1 MIDVLILIGAGGIIA
16 VLAIIAYLAIVDSNR
31 QARKKDAAIRD
42 AEGAQRELEVAIA
55 GKEALK
61 AENADLYLRIKA
73 RDEMITRLAQENEF
87 KQKTIDHLSVK
98 VDEIRAQ
105 NRDLE
110 EINSDLIKV
119 QAAMRAQLAEQ
130 ATVRTQTAEQ
140 RKTVPIKRVRKDT
153 QAHQQEEA

>member
-16 VLAIIAYLAIVDSNR
+16 VLAILAYLAIQDSNR

-61 AENADLYLRIKA
+61 AENG
-73 RDEMITRLAQENEF
+73 RLQQENEF
-87 KQKTIDHLSVK
+87 KQATIDHLSVK

-110 EINSDLIKV
+110 EINSDLIKG
-119 QAAMRAQLAEQ
+119 QAAMRAQL
-130 ATVRTQTAEQ
+130 AEQ
-140 RKTVPIKRVRKDT
+140 RKTVPIKRVRKTDT
-153 QAHQQEEA
+153 HATEQQEGCDSFAPKP